1 VDGVSVRPIDLQV
14 LIPRTTEISRIQQ
27 VSDHQAALQQQQ
39 SAAEWERLAA
49 NRQQQVQKPQQNAGG
64 RVEPDAQENKRE
76 HEGDQRHDRRR
87 PADEDEIESAD
98 PIRGHTIDIKT

>member
-1 VDGVSVRPIDLQV
+1 MSVRPIDLQV
-14 LIPRTTEISRIQQ
+14 LIPRTTEISRMQQ
-27 VSDHQAALQQQQ
+27 VSDQQAALQQQQ

-64 RVEPDAQENKRE
+64 RVEPDAQESGRDHAGE
-76 HEGDQRHDRRR
+76 QRRGRRR
-87 PADEDEIESAD
+87 PAEDGEIEGAD